1 MSQDIYVAT
10 EHLRGKVADIS
21 FVMLACARELA
32 QSSGGEVIAL
42 LLGHNAQDLSKNM
55 AADRVF
61 YYDDP
66 VLKDFTSDAYQKLL
80 AGLIR
85 EEEPRAV
92 LFGSTSIGADVAS
105 VLSARLQLPIVGLCR
120 GLNDDGKFVC
130 QIYGGKMMVE
140 GTFPGP
146 TTLISMIPGGYKP
159 EEGQSDE
166 APVVTTMPVPDLPDL
181 RVKLISYREPDE
193 SDVDVSKEPILI
205 AVGRGV
211 QTEDNI
217 ELVEEFA
224 ELIGGVVCASRPVID
239 QGWLPTTR
247 LIGKSGKTVNPKLY
261 LAMGIS
267 GAPEHVEGI
276 TGSELI
282 VAVNTDPDAP
292 IFDVATYGIEA
303 DMLDLTDALIEQVEE
318 IKGV

>member
-1 MSQDIYVAT
+1 MSQDIYVVT

-21 FVMLACARELA
+21 FVMLACARDLA
-32 QSSGGEVIAL
+32 QLSGEQVVAV
-42 LLGHNAQDLSKNM
+42 LLGHDAQELSNNF
-55 AADRVF
+55 AADRVL

-66 VLKDFTSDAYQKLL
+66 VFKDFTSDAYQKLL

-105 VLSARLQLPIVGLCR
+105 VLSARLQLSMVGLCR
-120 GLNDDGKFVC
+120 GLNDDGKFLC

-140 GTFPGP
+140 GELPGP
-146 TTLISMIPGGYKP
+146 TALISMIPGGYKP
-159 EEGQSDE
+159 EQGQSE
-166 APVVTTMPVPDLPDL
+166 VAPALTEMPVPDLADL
-181 RVKLISYREPDE
+181 RVKLIKYHEPDI

-217 ELVEEFA
+217 ELVEELA
-224 ELIGGVVCASRPVID
+224 ELMEGVVCASRPVVD
-239 QGWLPTTR
+239 QGWMPATR
-247 LIGKSGKTVNPKLY
+247 LIGKSGKVVKPKLY

-267 GAPEHVEGI
+267 GAPEHVEAI
-276 TGSELI
+276 MDSEMI
-282 VAVNTDPDAP
+282 VAINTDPGAP
-292 IFDVATYGIEA
+292 IFDIARYGAEV
-303 DMLDLTDALIEQVEE
+303 DMLDLTEYLIEMMETV
-318 IKGV
+318 